1 MIEQTQQVSAKR
13 LVESLVILEQE
24 AKEIGWSDVGGL
36 LEVALSMAVT
46 RALEHGAETPTLD
59 GITEAHRTTQN
70 AAKLH

>member
-1 MIEQTQQVSAKR
+1 MIEQTQQVSAKK
-13 LVESLVILEQE
+13 LVESLVILERE

-36 LEVALSMAVT
+36 LEVALRMAVA

-59 GITEAHRTTQN
+59 GITEAYRITQN